1 VVQYRGAV
9 EFYCP
14 YDRADQEPYI
24 LPTESYKLKD
34 YVECCHDKCCTKVS
48 SGLHFYFFTN

>member
-1 VVQYRGAV
+1 VQYRGAV

-48 SGLHFYFFTN
+48 SDIHFYFFTN